1 MIPFIAECICIINTR
16 ILSCALVI
24 YIYSFFIRSITCAQT
39 QPAGCFA
46 TETSEFDIWK
56 ARKQHSDNY
65 YLFNLGKLYNYNA
78 ARSASD
84 GDSVLSDSYRVVTDG
99 FHFMIVH
106 IKAFQA
112 VWRRAIL
119 RRQPKYIL
127 SLTRYPS
134 PFWVQAVSQAAR
146 SPRTM
151 FSRGIGG

>member
-1 MIPFIAECICIINTR
+1 MGFGY
-16 ILSCALVI
+16 I

-39 QPAGCFA
+39 RPAGCFA

-56 ARKQHSDNY
+56 ARKQHYDN

-99 FHFMIVH
+99 FPFTIVH
-106 IKAFQA
+106 MNTIHA

-119 RRQPKYIL
+119 RR
-127 SLTRYPS
+127 
-134 PFWVQAVSQAAR
+134 
-146 SPRTM
+146 
-151 FSRGIGG
+151 